1 MKNESDE
8 SCCFAQR
15 GTNRHQTTAE
25 REVALLHA
33 KEGVHQEAL
42 VGTTAELIGLGGK
55 PMIVKILVNARY
67 ANQEEVEEINGN
79 DLKQLMRNCGADA
92 RD

>member
-8 SCCFAQR
+8 SYFAQR
-15 GTNRHQTTAE
+15 GTSRHQTTAE
-25 REVALLHA
+25 CGVALLHA

-42 VGTTAELIGLGGK
+42 VGKIAELIGLGGK
-55 PMIVKILVNARY
+55 LMIVKILANARN
-67 ANQEEVEEINGN
+67 ASQEEVEEIN
-79 DLKQLMRNCGADA
+79 DPKQLTNRNCGADA